1 MLYSLEKDLV
11 LDFISCLS
19 SSSFSSQGPLK
30 FAKEFNYNRGKVD
43 VIALTVE
50 NEIIA
55 FEAKLDKWRDA
66 LHQAYRNTCFANYSY
81 VIVPEKTAKRAM
93 KHYTEFNNRAV
104 GLCYI
109 SEGELIIA
117 QKAAR
122 SEPLQPWL
130 TNKATETLEGVEV
143 ICLEGLT

>member
-1 MLYSLEKDLV
+1 MFYSLERDLV
-11 LDFISCLS
+11 HDFIECLS
-19 SSSFSSQGPLK
+19 SSSFSAQGPLK
-30 FAKEFNYNRGKVD
+30 LAKEFNYNRGKVD
-43 VIALTVE
+43 VIALTTK

-93 KHYTEFNNRAV
+93 KHFKEFDNRAV

-130 TNKATETLEGVEV
+130 TNKATESLESGEEICPGV
-143 ICLEGLT
+143 LT